1 MRFAANAR
9 AGVRGS
15 NGFAGNPPL
24 RGLVPFLELAVE
36 VVGEIDPASGYL
48 LNIKSIDEAVLSH
61 ALPSLERAAASG
73 NQDAFALLPGLLD
86 GLARALPVELS
97 RVSLRLSPYH
107 ALEMHADT
115 PETVLL
121 RLQFDF
127 AASHRLHVAAW
138 SDEQNTECFGKCNNP
153 NGHGHNYRLE
163 PRVCLPA
170 AGEPVSADALERVVH
185 ERVIERF
192 DHKHL
197 NLDTREFAD
206 GSGLIPSVENI
217 ACVCFGLLEGPVAAL
232 GPGVRLQSVRVW
244 ETDRTS
250 AEFPA

>member
-153 NGHGHNYRLE
+153 NGHGHNYRLHVTI
-163 PRVCLPA
+163 R
-170 AGEPVSADALERVVH
+170 GEADPKTGMLLELGQLADLIRERVTD
-185 ERVIERF
+185 RV
-192 DHKHL
+192 DHL
-197 NLDTREFAD
+197 NLNMDVDFLAGTIPTAENLCLAFWKRLD
-206 GSGLIPSVENI
+206 GRLPAGELHELVLEETGRNI
-217 ACVCFGLLEGPVAAL
+217 VSLRRDG
-232 GPGVRLQSVRVW
+232 
-244 ETDRTS
+244 
-250 AEFPA
+250 